1 MKKED
6 LRKIFLAIFFAI
18 LFLFLLYQLKDQI
31 KNLTYFIFSPFQRF
45 LLKVQQGILVFL
57 ETIYEIKN
65 LKKENEILKAEIK
78 KLTVEKESLRELEK
92 ENRALREALSLGLE
106 KEFEL
111 KMVRFLGK
119 DVSGDIFLINKG
131 SEDGIEEG
139 KVVILP
145 EKVLVGKVMKVY
157 PNFSKV
163 KVFTFKDFSF
173 DVEIGKEKVT
183 ALAKGQ
189 GNFKAKIELIP
200 KEKEIFPGDKV
211 FTSALGGNFP
221 NGILVGEIDEI
232 KESDISGFKQATLKP
247 YFEFKNLDYLFVI
260 LNF

>member
-173 DVEIGKEKVT
+173 DVEIGKEKIA

-247 YFEFKNLDYLFVI
+247 YFELKNLDYLFVI

>member
-1 MKKED
+1 MKKET
-6 LRKIFLAIFFAI
+6 LRKTILAVFFVI
-18 LFLFLLYQLKDQI
+18 LLSFLLYQLRDQI
-31 KNLTYFIFSPFQRF
+31 KNFSYFIFSPFQRF
-45 LLKVQQGILVFL
+45 LLRTQQSILVFL
-57 ETIYEIKN
+57 DTIYEIKN
-65 LKKENEILKAEIK
+65 LKKENESLKAEIK
-78 KLTVEKESLRELEK
+78 KLIVEKESLRELEK
-92 ENRALREALSLGLE
+92 ENQALRKALSLGLE

-111 KMVRFLGK
+111 KMVKFLGK

-131 SEDGIEEG
+131 SKDGIEEG

-157 PNFSKV
+157 SNFSKV
-163 KVFTFKDFSF
+163 KVFTFKNFSF
-173 DVEIGKEKVT
+173 DVEIGKEKVE

-211 FTSALGGNFP
+211 FTSVLGGNFP
-221 NGILVGEIDEI
+221 DGILVGEIDEI
-232 KESDISGFKQATLKP
+232 KESDISGFTQATLKP
-247 YFEFKNLDYLFVI
+247 YFELKNLDYLFVI

>member
-1 MKKED
+1 MKTEVLGKT
-6 LRKIFLAIFFAI
+6 ILAAFFAI
-18 LFLFLLYQLKDQI
+18 LFLFLFYQLKDQI
-31 KNLTYFIFSPFQRF
+31 KNFSYFIFSPLQRF
-45 LLKVQQGILVFL
+45 LLKVQQSILVFL

-65 LKKENEILKAEIK
+65 LKKENEALKAEIK
-78 KLTVEKESLRELEK
+78 KLIVEKESLRELEK
-92 ENRALREALSLGLE
+92 ENKALREALSLGLE

-111 KMVRFLGK
+111 KMVKFLGK

-145 EKVLVGKVMKVY
+145 EKVLIGKVMKVY

-163 KVFTFKDFSF
+163 KVFTFKNFSF
-173 DVEIGKEKVT
+173 DVEIGEKKVI
-183 ALAKGQ
+183 ALSKGQ

-200 KEKEIFPGDKV
+200 KEKEISPGDKV

-221 NGILVGEIDEI
+221 SGILVGEIGEI
-232 KESDISGFKQATLKP
+232 KESDVLGFKQATLKP
-247 YFEFKNLDYLFVI
+247 YFELKNLDYLFVI